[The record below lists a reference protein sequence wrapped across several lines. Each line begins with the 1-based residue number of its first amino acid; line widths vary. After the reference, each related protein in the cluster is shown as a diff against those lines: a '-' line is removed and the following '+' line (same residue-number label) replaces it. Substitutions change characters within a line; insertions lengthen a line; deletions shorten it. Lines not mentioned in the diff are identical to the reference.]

1 MTRSRSL
8 LDLIGNTP
16 LVETTRLDT
25 GPCALFLKLENQN
38 PGGSIKDRVALS
50 IVEAAQAD
58 GRLQPGGTLVEAT
71 AGNTGL
77 GLALVGKLLGY
88 RTLLVVPDKMSQEK
102 VTQLRAL
109 GAEVRITRSDVEKG
123 HPEYY
128 QDMAARLAADL
139 PGAFFTNQFANP
151 ANARAH
157 ELGTGPE
164 IIRQMHGRLDAMV
177 AGVGSGGTLTG
188 LTQAFRNAGLEVEM
202 VLADPAGSIVAEYV
216 RRGAFGASG
225 SWAVEGIGED
235 FIPDQVDLSG
245 VRHAYTIDDT
255 ESFLTARTLYEQEG
269 ILGGSST
276 GTLVAAALRY
286 CREQTEPRRVVA
298 LVPDTGTRYLSKV
311 YNQNWLLD
319 QGLVSRPVLGDL
331 RDHVTRRYEE
341 DQIVQVGP
349 DDTLRTAFKRMGSHD
364 VSFLPVLRGT
374 ELLGLVE
381 ERELLAIVGENPDR
395 FQDLVARHLQPMKG
409 VVDSSGTFHRLLDT
423 VQRHGAALVTYQG
436 AFYGIVTSFD
446 LMNRLSRRAS

>member
-1 MTRSRSL
+1 MTDL

-16 LVETTRLDT
+16 LVRATRLDT
-25 GPCALFLKLENQN
+25 GPCSLFLKLENQN

-50 IVEAAQAD
+50 IVQAALAE
-58 GRLQPGGTLVEAT
+58 GRLKPGGTLVEAT

-88 RTLLVVPDKMSQEK
+88 RTVLVVPDKMSQEK

-109 GAEVRITRSDVEKG
+109 GADVRITRSDVGKG

-128 QDMAARLAADL
+128 QDLAERLASEI
-139 PGAFFTNQFANP
+139 PGAFYTNQFANP

-164 IIRQMHGRLDAMV
+164 IIRQMEGRLDAVV

-216 RRGAFGASG
+216 AKGSFGASG

-235 FIPDQVDLSG
+235 FIPDQVDLTG
-245 VRHAYTIDDT
+245 VGRAYTIGDA
-255 ESFLTARTLYEQEG
+255 ESFATARTLYEQEG

-286 CREQTEPRRVVA
+286 CREQTVPRRVVV

-311 YNQNWLLD
+311 YNTNWLLD
-319 QGLVSRPVLGDL
+319 QGLVSRPPLGDL
-331 RDHVTRRYEE
+331 RDHVTRRFTE
-341 DQIVQVGP
+341 DQIIQAGP
-349 DDTLRTAFKRMGSHD
+349 GDSLRTVFRRMGGHD
-364 VSFLPVLRGT
+364 VSFLPVLRGDQ
-374 ELLGLVE
+374 LLGLVE
-381 ERELLAIVGENPDR
+381 ERELLALVADNPDR
-395 FQDLVARHLQPMKG
+395 FLDPVSRYLQPMKG

-423 VQRHGAALVTYQG
+423 VQRHGAALVTHEG
-436 AFYGIVTSFD
+436 RFYGIVTSFD
-446 LMNRLSRRAS
+446 LLNGLGRRAS